1 MNPFE
6 VNVRGVYVSRL
17 CGFGHTSFE
26 KLCRILKIPK
36 PMTVSSYN
44 SISNN
49 VRDTVKLVAKKSMNN
64 AVNELK
70 KGSANILDMGVT
82 VDGTWQRR
90 G

>member
-6 VNVRGVYVSRL
+6 VNVCGVYASMS
-17 CGFGHTSFE
+17 CGFGHTSLE
-26 KLCRILKIPK
+26 KLCCVLNIPK

-49 VRDTVKLVAKKSMNN
+49 VCDAVKLVVEKSMNN

-70 KGSANILDMGVT
+70 KGSANILDTGVT
-82 VDGTWQRR
+82 VDGTWQSR